1 MKETKAK
8 KSTYLRNFI
17 IAVTLSA
24 AILAAGALWVL
35 LGWRSALDVTL
46 TDLAGDPAALR
57 GFTMRGQSYFDTA
70 HTYWDLH
77 DGYLD
82 TSFALDPDESDDRY
96 HYSAWGA
103 SHSTFYAVTP
113 ETRDEVNAAAQRVQV
128 YDDNWQ
134 MQSTAS
140 HFRVMAEISMGS
152 DVLRVAL
159 RDVVLDAP
167 ISVSANAEVPTYLDR
182 TSVSYDYTADFS
194 DEVEDTN
201 TDYRYIAGQIFSLGD
216 GQGLAWR
223 YTVADRKAGLYKATP
238 ISYDDLAALPA
249 DGKVGDRDVLCA
261 TTEFGTL
268 EPFYC
273 PENARQVVCG
283 LPMDDGLT
291 LCVYLDPLN
300 KACADLVNAAGEQ
313 VDHIELGIEGDNGD
327 FSVTA
332 LPRTTDRDAV
342 LKVDF
347 RNLFV
352 ALRVQDGKFSLHQTL
367 SAEGG
372 SDQQAVDIY
381 LRNAEDAVPGEAK
394 DKLFNVAAEIKNTFH
409 EFGAP
414 LPPLLEGCTVVD
426 LCCGSGRDSYLAA
439 QLVGPA
445 GKVVGVEPNAERL
458 AIAQKYLDK
467 EMKQFGYGQPNVELV
482 RGVPEEEIKERVYAT
497 LKICGLYQFRNWPV
511 SALSFGQKKR
521 VTIASILVLHPQV
534 LILDEP
540 TAGQDYRHYT
550 EIMEFLKKLNEEY
563 GITIIMITHDMHLML
578 EYTNRAVVI
587 ADGRLLA
594 DTAPAAV
601 LTDDAVAD
609 RAYLKKTSLYDLAV
623 RCGIAEPT
631 QFVERFIG
639 YERQMRAAEREEEA

>member
-17 IAVTLSA
+17 ITVTLSA

-35 LGWRSALDVTL
+35 LGWRSALDITL

-82 TSFALDPDESDDRY
+82 TGFALDPDSIDDQNR
-96 HYSAWGA
+96 YSAWGA
-103 SHSTFYAVTP
+103 SINTLYAVAP
-113 ETRDEVNAAAQRVQV
+113 KVRDEVNANAQRVHAYQDT
-128 YDDNWQ
+128 YQ

-140 HFRVMAEISMGS
+140 DFRVMAQIYIGS
-152 DVLRVAL
+152 GVLRVPL
-159 RDVVLDAP
+159 RDVELDAP
-167 ISVSANAEVPTYLDR
+167 ISVSANAEVPAYLNC
-182 TSVSYDYTADFS
+182 TSASYDYTADFS

-238 ISYDDLAALPA
+238 ISYDDLAALPT

-291 LCVYLDPLN
+291 LCVYFDPLN

-347 RNLFV
+347 RN
-352 ALRVQDGKFSLHQTL
+352 
-367 SAEGG
+367 
-372 SDQQAVDIY
+372 
-381 LRNAEDAVPGEAK
+381 
-394 DKLFNVAAEIKNTFH
+394 
-409 EFGAP
+409 
-414 LPPLLEGCTVVD
+414 
-426 LCCGSGRDSYLAA
+426 
-439 QLVGPA
+439 
-445 GKVVGVEPNAERL
+445 
-458 AIAQKYLDK
+458 
-467 EMKQFGYGQPNVELV
+467 
-482 RGVPEEEIKERVYAT
+482 
-497 LKICGLYQFRNWPV
+497 
-511 SALSFGQKKR
+511 
-521 VTIASILVLHPQV
+521 IL
-534 LILDEP
+534 
-540 TAGQDYRHYT
+540 
-550 EIMEFLKKLNEEY
+550 
-563 GITIIMITHDMHLML
+563 
-578 EYTNRAVVI
+578 
-587 ADGRLLA
+587 
-594 DTAPAAV
+594 
-601 LTDDAVAD
+601 
-609 RAYLKKTSLYDLAV
+609 
-623 RCGIAEPT
+623 
-631 QFVERFIG
+631 
-639 YERQMRAAEREEEA
+639 

>member
-1 MKETKAK
+1 MKETKTK

-35 LGWRSALDVTL
+35 LSWRSALDVTL

-82 TSFALDPDESDDRY
+82 TSFALDPDESDDQY

-103 SHSTFYAVTP
+103 SMETLYAVAP
-113 ETRDEVNAAAQRVQV
+113 KSRDAVNAEAQRVHAYQDT
-128 YDDNWQ
+128 YQ

-140 HFRVMAEISMGS
+140 NFRVMAQIYIGGGI
-152 DVLRVAL
+152 LRIAL

-167 ISVSANAEVPTYLDR
+167 ISVSANAEVPTYLNR
-182 TSVSYDYTADFS
+182 TSASYDYTADFS

-201 TDYRYIAGQIFSLGD
+201 TDYSYIAGQIFSLGD

-300 KACADLVNAAGEQ
+300 KACADLVNAAGKQ
-313 VDHIELGIEGDNGD
+313 VDHIDLGIEGGNGD

-367 SAEGG
+367 SAEG
-372 SDQQAVDIY
+372 DIY
-381 LRNAEDAVPGEAK
+381 LRNAEDAVLNTAGDALLIATPEYTTVGEANA
-394 DKLFNVAAEIKNTFH
+394 DDSSNIYQTGTLLVVYPLDGSAPRYRGRLDN
-409 EFGAP
+409 GA
-414 LPPLLEGCTVVD
+414 D
-426 LCCGSGRDSYLAA
+426 RDWGGQLNKYYLS
-439 QLVGPA
+439 
-445 GKVVGVEPNAERL
+445 
-458 AIAQKYLDK
+458 
-467 EMKQFGYGQPNVELV
+467 
-482 RGVPEEEIKERVYAT
+482 
-497 LKICGLYQFRNWPV
+497 W
-511 SALSFGQKKR
+511 SA
-521 VTIASILVLHPQV
+521 
-534 LILDEP
+534 
-540 TAGQDYRHYT
+540 RHYMNY
-550 EIMEFLKKLNEEY
+550 ELYEKDREK
-563 GITIIMITHDMHLML
+563 
-578 EYTNRAVVI
+578 
-587 ADGRLLA
+587 RL
-594 DTAPAAV
+594 
-601 LTDDAVAD
+601 
-609 RAYLKKTSLYDLAV
+609 
-623 RCGIAEPT
+623 
-631 QFVERFIG
+631 
-639 YERQMRAAEREEEA
+639 

>member
-1 MKETKAK
+1 MKETKTK

-24 AILAAGALWVL
+24 AILTAGALWVL

-82 TSFALDPDESDDRY
+82 TSFALDPDESENQY

-103 SHSTFYAVTP
+103 SHSIFYAVTP

-167 ISVSANAEVPTYLDR
+167 ISVSANAEVPTYPNSF
-182 TSVSYDYTADFS
+182 SVSYDYTADFS

-238 ISYDDLAALPA
+238 ISYDDIAALPA

-313 VDHIELGIEGDNGD
+313 VDHIELGIEGGNGD

-332 LPRTTDRDAV
+332 LPRTTDREVV
-342 LKVDF
+342 LHMSGE
-347 RNLFV
+347 NSPACLT
-352 ALRVQDGKFSLHQTL
+352 ALRVGDGKFILNKSL
-367 SAEGG
+367 SCEN
-372 SDQQAVDIY
+372 DIY
-381 LRNAEDAVPGEAK
+381 LRNAEDAVLNTAGDALLIATPEYTTVGEANA
-394 DKLFNVAAEIKNTFH
+394 DDSFNIYQTGTLLVVYPLD
-409 EFGAP
+409 GSAP
-414 LPPLLEGCTVVD
+414 
-426 LCCGSGRDSYLAA
+426 R
-439 QLVGPA
+439 
-445 GKVVGVEPNAERL
+445 
-458 AIAQKYLDK
+458 
-467 EMKQFGYGQPNVELV
+467 
-482 RGVPEEEIKERVYAT
+482 
-497 LKICGLYQFRNWPV
+497 
-511 SALSFGQKKR
+511 
-521 VTIASILVLHPQV
+521 
-534 LILDEP
+534 
-540 TAGQDYRHYT
+540 YR
-550 EIMEFLKKLNEEY
+550 
-563 GITIIMITHDMHLML
+563 
-578 EYTNRAVVI
+578 
-587 ADGRLLA
+587 GRLDNGVDRDWGGQLGESYYSW
-594 DTAPAAV
+594 PAHHYMNYE
-601 LTDDAVAD
+601 LYEKD
-609 RAYLKKTSLYDLAV
+609 REKRL
-623 RCGIAEPT
+623 
-631 QFVERFIG
+631 
-639 YERQMRAAEREEEA
+639 

>member
-1 MKETKAK
+1 MKETKTK

-24 AILAAGALWVL
+24 AILVAGALWVL
-35 LGWRSALDVTL
+35 LGWHSALDITL

-82 TSFALDPDESDDRY
+82 TSFALDPDESDNQY

-103 SHSTFYAVTP
+103 SIDTLYAVSP
-113 ETRDEVNAAAQRVQV
+113 KSRDAVNAEAQRVHAYQDT
-128 YDDNWQ
+128 YQ

-140 HFRVMAEISMGS
+140 DFRVMAQIDIGGGI
-152 DVLRVAL
+152 LRIAL
-159 RDVVLDAP
+159 RDAVLDAP
-167 ISVSANAEVPTYLDR
+167 ISVSANAEVPTYLNR
-182 TSVSYDYTADFS
+182 TSASYDYTADFS

-238 ISYDDLAALPA
+238 ISYDDLAALPV

-313 VDHIELGIEGDNGD
+313 VDHVDLGIEGGNGD
-327 FSVTA
+327 FSVTV

-342 LKVDF
+342 LKVDY
-347 RNLFV
+347 RNILV
-352 ALRVQDGKFSLHQTL
+352 ALRVQDGKFILNKSL
-367 SAEGG
+367 SIEGNIDLN
-372 SDQQAVDIY
+372 SVDLY
-381 LRNAEDAVPGEAK
+381 MRNAEDAV
-394 DKLFNVAAEIKNTFH
+394 LN
-409 EFGAP
+409 
-414 LPPLLEGCTVVD
+414 
-426 LCCGSGRDSYLAA
+426 
-439 QLVGPA
+439 
-445 GKVVGVEPNAERL
+445 
-458 AIAQKYLDK
+458 
-467 EMKQFGYGQPNVELV
+467 
-482 RGVPEEEIKERVYAT
+482 
-497 LKICGLYQFRNWPV
+497 
-511 SALSFGQKKR
+511 
-521 VTIASILVLHPQV
+521 
-534 LILDEP
+534 
-540 TAGQDYRHYT
+540 TAGDALLIATPEYT
-550 EIMEFLKKLNEEY
+550 TVGEEKLNDSSNTY
-563 GITIIMITHDMHLML
+563 QTGTLLIVYPLDGSAPR
-578 EYTNRAVVI
+578 YR
-587 ADGRLLA
+587 GRLDNGVDRDWGGQLGESYYSW
-594 DTAPAAV
+594 PAHHYMNYE
-601 LTDDAVAD
+601 LYEKD
-609 RAYLKKTSLYDLAV
+609 REKRL
-623 RCGIAEPT
+623 
-631 QFVERFIG
+631 
-639 YERQMRAAEREEEA
+639 

>member
-17 IAVTLSA
+17 IAVALSA

-35 LGWRSALDVTL
+35 LGWRSALDITL

-82 TSFALDPDESDDRY
+82 TGFALDPDSIDDQNR
-96 HYSAWGA
+96 YSAWGA
-103 SHSTFYAVTP
+103 SIDTLYAVAP
-113 ETRDEVNAAAQRVQV
+113 KSRDAVNAEAQRVHAYQDT
-128 YDDNWQ
+128 YQ

-140 HFRVMAEISMGS
+140 DFRVMAQIYIGS
-152 DVLRVAL
+152 SVLRVPL
-159 RDVVLDAP
+159 RDVTLDAP
-167 ISVSANAEVPTYLDR
+167 IAVSANAEVPTYLNR

-216 GQGLAWR
+216 GRGLAWR

-238 ISYDDLAALPA
+238 ISYDDIAALPT

-313 VDHIELGIEGDNGD
+313 VDHIELGIEGGKGD
-327 FSVTA
+327 FSVTV

-342 LKVDF
+342 LKVDYGST
-347 RNLFV
+347 LV
-352 ALRVQDGKFSLHQTL
+352 ALRVQDGKFILNKSL
-367 SAEGG
+367 SIEGNIDLN
-372 SDQQAVDIY
+372 SVDLY
-381 LRNAEDAVPGEAK
+381 MRNAEDAV
-394 DKLFNVAAEIKNTFH
+394 LN
-409 EFGAP
+409 
-414 LPPLLEGCTVVD
+414 
-426 LCCGSGRDSYLAA
+426 
-439 QLVGPA
+439 
-445 GKVVGVEPNAERL
+445 
-458 AIAQKYLDK
+458 
-467 EMKQFGYGQPNVELV
+467 
-482 RGVPEEEIKERVYAT
+482 
-497 LKICGLYQFRNWPV
+497 
-511 SALSFGQKKR
+511 
-521 VTIASILVLHPQV
+521 
-534 LILDEP
+534 
-540 TAGQDYRHYT
+540 TAGDALLIATPEYTTVGEEKLNDSSNTYQTGTLLVVYPLDGSAPRYRGRLDNGADRDWGGQLNKYYLSWSARHYMNY
-550 EIMEFLKKLNEEY
+550 ELYEKDREK
-563 GITIIMITHDMHLML
+563 
-578 EYTNRAVVI
+578 
-587 ADGRLLA
+587 RL
-594 DTAPAAV
+594 
-601 LTDDAVAD
+601 
-609 RAYLKKTSLYDLAV
+609 
-623 RCGIAEPT
+623 
-631 QFVERFIG
+631 
-639 YERQMRAAEREEEA
+639 

>member
-1 MKETKAK
+1 MKETKTK

-57 GFTMRGQSYFDTA
+57 GFTMRGQSYFDCA

-82 TSFALDPDESDDRY
+82 TSFALDPDESDNQY

-103 SHSTFYAVTP
+103 SIDTLYAVAP
-113 ETRDEVNAAAQRVQV
+113 KSRDAVNAEAQRVHAYQDT
-128 YDDNWQ
+128 YQ

-140 HFRVMAEISMGS
+140 DFRVMAQIDIGGGI
-152 DVLRVAL
+152 LRIAL

-167 ISVSANAEVPTYLDR
+167 ISVSANAEVPTYLNR
-182 TSVSYDYTADFS
+182 TSASYDYTADFS

-201 TDYRYIAGQIFSLGD
+201 TDYCYIAGQIFSLGN

-313 VDHIELGIEGDNGD
+313 VDHIDLGIEGGNGD
-327 FSVTA
+327 FSVTV

-342 LKVDF
+342 LKVDY
-347 RNLFV
+347 RNILV
-352 ALRVQDGKFSLHQTL
+352 ALRVQDGKFILNKSL
-367 SAEGG
+367 SIEGNIDLN
-372 SDQQAVDIY
+372 SVDLY
-381 LRNAEDAVPGEAK
+381 MRNAEDAV
-394 DKLFNVAAEIKNTFH
+394 LN
-409 EFGAP
+409 
-414 LPPLLEGCTVVD
+414 
-426 LCCGSGRDSYLAA
+426 
-439 QLVGPA
+439 
-445 GKVVGVEPNAERL
+445 
-458 AIAQKYLDK
+458 
-467 EMKQFGYGQPNVELV
+467 
-482 RGVPEEEIKERVYAT
+482 
-497 LKICGLYQFRNWPV
+497 
-511 SALSFGQKKR
+511 
-521 VTIASILVLHPQV
+521 
-534 LILDEP
+534 
-540 TAGQDYRHYT
+540 TAGDALLIATPEYT
-550 EIMEFLKKLNEEY
+550 TVGEEKLNDSSNTY
-563 GITIIMITHDMHLML
+563 QTGTLL
-578 EYTNRAVVI
+578 VVYPLDGS
-587 ADGRLLA
+587 APRYRGRLDNGVDRDWGGQLGESYYSW
-594 DTAPAAV
+594 PAHHYMNYE
-601 LTDDAVAD
+601 LYEKD
-609 RAYLKKTSLYDLAV
+609 REKRL
-623 RCGIAEPT
+623 
-631 QFVERFIG
+631 
-639 YERQMRAAEREEEA
+639 

>member
-1 MKETKAK
+1 MKTK
-8 KSTYLRNFI
+8 KSTSLRNF
-17 IAVTLSA
+17 VT
-24 AILAAGALWVL
+24 AIVLATALLAAGALWVL
-35 LGWRSALDVTL
+35 LGWRGALDVTL

-57 GFTMRGQSYFDTA
+57 GFTMRGQSYFDCA
-70 HTYWDLH
+70 HTYWELH

-82 TSFALDPDESDDRY
+82 TAFALDPDESDDQY

-103 SHSTFYAVTP
+103 SHSVFYAVTP

-152 DVLRVAL
+152 DVLRIAL

-182 TSVSYDYTADFS
+182 TRVIY
-194 DEVEDTN
+194 
-201 TDYRYIAGQIFSLGD
+201 YIAGQIFSLGD

-313 VDHIELGIEGDNGD
+313 VDHIELGIEGGNGD

-367 SAEGG
+367 SAEG
-372 SDQQAVDIY
+372 DIY
-381 LRNAEDAVPGEAK
+381 LRNAE
-394 DKLFNVAAEIKNTFH
+394 
-409 EFGAP
+409 
-414 LPPLLEGCTVVD
+414 
-426 LCCGSGRDSYLAA
+426 
-439 QLVGPA
+439 
-445 GKVVGVEPNAERL
+445 
-458 AIAQKYLDK
+458 
-467 EMKQFGYGQPNVELV
+467 
-482 RGVPEEEIKERVYAT
+482 
-497 LKICGLYQFRNWPV
+497 
-511 SALSFGQKKR
+511 
-521 VTIASILVLHPQV
+521 
-534 LILDEP
+534 
-540 TAGQDYRHYT
+540 
-550 EIMEFLKKLNEEY
+550 
-563 GITIIMITHDMHLML
+563 
-578 EYTNRAVVI
+578 
-587 ADGRLLA
+587 
-594 DTAPAAV
+594 AAV
-601 LTDDAVAD
+601 LNTAGDALLIAAPEYTTVGEGGTDN
-609 RAYLKKTSLYDLAV
+609 AYNIYQTGTLLLVCPLDGSGTRYRGRLNT
-623 RCGIAEPT
+623 G
-631 QFVERFIG
+631 
-639 YERQMRAAEREEEA
+639 AERDWGAQQLGEDWRRVSLRRYMSYELYEKDRRRQL